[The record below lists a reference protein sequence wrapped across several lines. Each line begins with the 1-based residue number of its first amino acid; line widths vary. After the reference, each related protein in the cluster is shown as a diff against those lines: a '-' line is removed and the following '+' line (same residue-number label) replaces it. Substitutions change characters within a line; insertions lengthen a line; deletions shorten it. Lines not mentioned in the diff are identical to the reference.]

1 MGDRTDL
8 SSLKIVDFGLSAQFE
23 PNASLKYL
31 SKYCGTIPYMA
42 PEIFAHKIYSKVLAY
57 LHLTA
62 F

>member
-1 MGDRTDL
+1 M
-8 SSLKIVDFGLSAQFE
+8 DFGLSAQFE

-57 LHLTA
+57 PHLTA